1 MLQSEHVAAIDLGS
15 SVASAHE
22 DTHKRATEVRMS
34 LNESYPDVDELLA
47 SIGEAGVRL
56 SALAATAGAAG
67 NISLCIGW
75 PLEVRRRFPLAEPYA
90 LPQPAPELAGKLIL
104 VTGSGRRLRDLQAD
118 PGANLGAV
126 VVSADGASAQLYSS
140 PRRLFERVTSE
151 FNSHL
156 AVLADQVGRTGAI
169 FQALIHAQPPHL
181 VYLSHL
187 PAYRDQRVLNER
199 LLRWE
204 PETIVHLPEGV
215 GALPFIL
222 PGSPALMEATVTL
235 LRAHRLVLWSKHG
248 VMARSDFSVTRAADL
263 IEYIEA
269 AARYEYMDV
278 VTGGKGEGLTR
289 DELRAVVDAFH
300 VQTKLL

>member
-1 MLQSEHVAAIDLGS
+1 M
-15 SVASAHE
+15 E
-22 DTHKRATEVRMS
+22 DRMS
-34 LNESYPDVDELLA
+34 RNESYPDMEELLD
-47 SIGEAGVRL
+47 SIGDAGVRM

-67 NISLCIGW
+67 NLSLCVGW
-75 PLEVRRRFPLAEPYA
+75 PLDVRRRFPLAEPYT

-118 PGANLGAV
+118 PEANLAAV
-126 VVSADGASAQLYSS
+126 VVGADGSSGQLFTSQ
-140 PRRLFERVTSE
+140 RRLFERITSE

-156 AVLADQVGRTGAI
+156 AVHADQVGGTGAI

-187 PAYRDQRVLNER
+187 PAYREQRVVNER
-199 LLRWE
+199 LFRWE
-204 PETIVHLPEGV
+204 AETIVHLPEGV
-215 GALPFIL
+215 GVVPFLL
-222 PGSPALMEATVTL
+222 PGSVALMRATVTS
-235 LRAHRLVLWSKHG
+235 LRAHRLALWRKHG

-300 VQTKLL
+300 VQTTLL

>member
-1 MLQSEHVAAIDLGS
+1 
-15 SVASAHE
+15 
-22 DTHKRATEVRMS
+22 MS
-34 LNESYPDVDELLA
+34 LGESYPDLDELLA
-47 SIGEAGVRL
+47 SVGEAGARMG
-56 SALAATAGAAG
+56 ALAATAGAAG

-75 PLEVRRRFPLAEPYA
+75 PLDVRRRFPLAEPYA
-90 LPQPAPELAGKLIL
+90 LPLPAPELAGKLIL
-104 VTGSGRRLRDLQAD
+104 VTGSGRRLRDLQAN
-118 PGANLGAV
+118 PEANLGAV
-126 VVSADGASAQLYSS
+126 VVGEDGVSAQLYTSS
-140 PRRLFERVTSE
+140 RRLFERLTSE

-156 AVLADQVGRTGAI
+156 AVHADQVGRTGAL

-187 PAYRDQRVLNER
+187 PAYRDQRALNER
-199 LLRWE
+199 LFRWE
-204 PETIVHLPEGV
+204 AETIVHLPEGV
-215 GALPFIL
+215 GTLPFIL
-222 PGSPALMEATVTL
+222 PGSPALMEATVTA
-235 LRAHRLVLWSKHG
+235 LRAHRLVLWGKHG

-300 VQTKLL
+300 IRTTVV